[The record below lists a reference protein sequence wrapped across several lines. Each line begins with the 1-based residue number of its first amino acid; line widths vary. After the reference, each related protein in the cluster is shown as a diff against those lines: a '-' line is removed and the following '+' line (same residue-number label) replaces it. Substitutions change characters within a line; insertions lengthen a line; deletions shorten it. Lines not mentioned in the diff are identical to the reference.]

1 MPKRATNP
9 LSDAR
14 WPSTRAP
21 SRSLTGILPPPF
33 ALSHIRPHARPS
45 VRSSVRPSTRSR
57 LSSLSRLSFAF
68 SVVSL
73 ARPCFV
79 SLSLSTRSDHEP
91 AFARLLGRAPSSFAV
106 FLAPPCPHPAGR
118 CALCAMRCAP
128 HCLCGFVRSALCAR
142 PCPARRGARGAARLG
157 APRRQV
163 DDAMYVAQTVCNDG
177 NRPTPLLS
185 RIRISF
191 HGQRRRP
198 LRKRS
203 R

>member
-14 WPSTRAP
+14 WPSTRVP
-21 SRSLTGILPPPF
+21 SRSLIGPCRHRSRSRTF
-33 ALSHIRPHARPS
+33 ARTPVHPS
-45 VRSSVRPSTRSR
+45 VRPFVHPPAPVCPLS
-57 LSSLSRLSFAF
+57 LSSLSRSLSFL
-68 SVVSL
+68 SHGRVSSRFL
-73 ARPCFV
+73 FYA
-79 SLSLSTRSDHEP
+79 RSDHEP

-106 FLAPPCPHPAGR
+106 FLAPPRPHPAGR

-128 HCLCGFVRSALCAR
+128 HCLCAFVRFALCAR
-142 PCPARRGARGAARLG
+142 PSPARRARDAARLG

-163 DDAMYVAQTVCNDG
+163 DDAMYVAQTICNDG